1 MTGAGPP
8 VQALAHASPLTY
20 TLEGMRAAL
29 IGGRA
34 LMAVA
39 SDLLPLLLMGLVLV
53 PLGLAVFG
61 WAERRAKRLGLLKRS
76 G

>member
-1 MTGAGPP
+1 
-8 VQALAHASPLTY
+8 
-20 TLEGMRAAL
+20 MRAAL
-29 IGGRA
+29 IGGRG
-34 LMAVA
+34 LTAVA